1 MPTSIEI
8 LVGTLTGLIQ
18 TFIFNPI
25 DRALY
30 LHIKDHTNFLARSN
44 WVNPYHGVFNALG
57 NRVIQYGFYYN
68 IVDFYLDIAMGIDVL
83 GSTSKRVAA
92 GIATGVTTAVL
103 LNPVSCVK
111 YHSWGTE
118 HKLSY
123 VAGDMFRRAGLYSF
137 TRGLGTTA
145 FRDSSFSTMYLACKR
160 HIDAAFEDE
169 GRRFLGNLTVSCLA
183 TIVTSPINY
192 VRNMKYAAGYEQSNP
207 SFVSVFNNLVRD
219 QRASHKG
226 FKNSTRYYF
235 NRFAIGWGTLRVG
248 LGVATGQHI
257 YDKLLVYLDGGP
269 HIWDSKK

>member
-1 MPTSIEI
+1 MPTPSEI

-44 WVNPYHGVFNALG
+44 WINPYHGVFNALG

-68 IVDFYLDIAMGIDVL
+68 IVDFYLEIAMDVDFL

-92 GIATGVTTAVL
+92 GIATGMTTAVL

-123 VAGDMFRRAGLYSF
+123 VARDMFRRAGLHSF
-137 TRGLGTTA
+137 TRGLGSTA
-145 FRDSSFSTMYLACKR
+145 VRDSSFSTIYLTCKR
-160 HIDAAFEDE
+160 YIDAAFDDQ
-169 GRRFLGNLTVSCLA
+169 GRRFLGNLIVSCFA
-183 TIVTSPINY
+183 TIITSPINY

-207 SFVSVFNNLVRD
+207 SFMSIFSKLVQD

-226 FKNSTRYYF
+226 FINSTRYYF
-235 NRFAIGWGTLRVG
+235 NRFAIGWGTVRVG

-257 YDKLLVYLDGGP
+257 YDKLLVLLDGGP
-269 HIWDSKK
+269 HTYTDEQ